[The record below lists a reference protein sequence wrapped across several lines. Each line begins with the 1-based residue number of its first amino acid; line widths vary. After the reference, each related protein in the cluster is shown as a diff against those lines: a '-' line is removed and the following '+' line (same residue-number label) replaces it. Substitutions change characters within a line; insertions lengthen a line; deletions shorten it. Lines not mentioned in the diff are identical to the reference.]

1 MRFILVGYAV
11 GVPVVAL
18 LFGWW
23 LSRVHKAR
31 SRAYAE
37 GKARFE
43 VQRKRVE
50 GKLAGWRNDF

>member
-1 MRFILVGYAV
+1 MRFIMIGYAV
-11 GVPVVAL
+11 GVPVAAF

-23 LSRVHKAR
+23 LSKVHKAH

-37 GKARFE
+37 GKAHFE

-50 GKLAGWRNDF
+50 GKLANWRSDF